1 MTIYSSPFV
10 GHLFVRDKFK
20 TVVSSMVRSL
30 ILLRPPAPT
39 TKAQPTYVRAD
50 RNWKCRPS
58 RERHK
63 TITTSQYLILELLS
77 FTQLMRRWWWWSVTQ
92 LIYSLTHMAARRS
105 ALDADGGWSI
115 RSGVEQTDHRRSVRC
130 LYYLMRV
137 TIIIIIIMGA
147 GQFGGVC
154 LVGWLFVDG
163 EARSE
168 WNFGHFK

>member
-10 GHLFVRDKFK
+10 GHPIVRDKFK

-30 ILLRPPAPT
+30 ILLRPPT
-39 TKAQPTYVRAD
+39 TKAQPRYVRAD

-77 FTQLMRRWWWWSVTQ
+77 FTRLMRRWWWWSVTQ

-105 ALDADGGWSI
+105 ELDADGGWSI
-115 RSGVEQTDHRRSVRC
+115 WSGVEQTDHRRSCVMFVD

-154 LVGWLFVDG
+154 LVGWLVVCG
-163 EARSE
+163 
-168 WNFGHFK
+168 